1 MSKLYL
7 LGGENVFK
15 RSAREVNEQAFYD
28 AGKPLIVVVFPW
40 ARASFD
46 KTYKRRKRL
55 VDYFIGLGA
64 DKIEFIEYSDPKE
77 IIAEKISFSNLI
89 YLTGGLVSTLVE
101 RLRKMDVDPLLPDY
115 RGVIIGRSAGAL
127 ALSKK
132 AVITCRQSQKIK
144 LVNGLGLVDLTLKVH
159 YTPEKDSELELLSKK
174 DKIYAVPSSSAIVCE
189 NGALSCIGE
198 VFLFENGNKRD
209 L

>member
-1 MSKLYL
+1 
-7 LGGENVFK
+7 
-15 RSAREVNEQAFYD
+15 
-28 AGKPLIVVVFPW
+28 
-40 ARASFD
+40 
-46 KTYKRRKRL
+46 
-55 VDYFIGLGA
+55 
-64 DKIEFIEYSDPKE
+64 
-77 IIAEKISFSNLI
+77 
-89 YLTGGLVSTLVE
+89 LTGGLVSTLVE